1 MLAFVP
7 PFSGYCF
14 THITH
19 VCKLLEQSMSFQVRI
34 GVVSHTLMQA
44 RRQGPIRL
52 GIYIGISSFGSFRP
66 RAVPSPANH
75 ITLWAGDLFMGPD
88 CPIGPIG
95 SWRIRGICITYIT
108 VISPNS
114 PDLQQSQ
121 ASCLPIDD
129 MGCCFLALLVDEAP
143 ALANTALPGQAKL
156 RQRPNEETMHD
167 CDWRRFWDHERKLD
181 AMTTIYD
188 YYL

>member
-1 MLAFVP
+1 MNIYKP
-7 PFSGYCF
+7 PMTGNGNHTSYNYGDDWGMVYYCF

-75 ITLWAGDLFMGPD
+75 ITLWAGDLFLSRLPH
-88 CPIGPIG
+88 
-95 SWRIRGICITYIT
+95 RILEDSRNMYNLYNCNFPKFTG
-108 VISPNS
+108 
-114 PDLQQSQ
+114 
-121 ASCLPIDD
+121 
-129 MGCCFLALLVDEAP
+129 LAAI
-143 ALANTALPGQAKL
+143 PGFVFA
-156 RQRPNEETMHD
+156 H
-167 CDWRRFWDHERKLD
+167 
-181 AMTTIYD
+181 
-188 YYL
+188 